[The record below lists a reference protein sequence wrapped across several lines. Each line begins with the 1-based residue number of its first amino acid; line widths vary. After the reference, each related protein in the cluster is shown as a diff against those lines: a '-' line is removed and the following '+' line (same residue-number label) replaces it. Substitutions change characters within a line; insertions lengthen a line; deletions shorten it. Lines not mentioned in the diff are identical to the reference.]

1 MQTLLFHVHRFLFA
15 CLLLSYLASNSAHAQ
30 LSRSPSLSHKNWIFG
45 DGCSLTWVEN
55 NRGRFIPRTQAHNS
69 DIDTPEGVATFSSP
83 STGDLILYS
92 DGDQA
97 WVAENSY
104 ISADPL
110 GGDPSA
116 SQSAVI
122 VPFPDSAN
130 EYYIFTQPISQGSI
144 KYTTFDVS
152 TVQQTSSTLL
162 LPGTEN
168 SSEVIGVTKHR
179 NGRDYWL
186 VTTDQINQTVLVF
199 SITPAGISAATVY
212 DQNNPVTFGFGQAVF
227 SSRSNKLVISGDNT
241 NIWDFNPSTGEVDHQ
256 QALVGIDNESMYGS
270 AFSHDDR
277 MLYIYGYNPPRIYQV
292 ELSNGY
298 DLEELFNN
306 SQCDRGGALSLA
318 LDNKIYAACRHKNGV
333 QPSLGVINNP
343 SQASVAADFNPSGLQ
358 FTNCT
363 VYFGLPT
370 AITPYQRQVRDQD
383 QDGFPDASPQ
393 EVDSDNDGI
402 LDADEIPAQYI
413 YDRNSN
419 QVPDYQDPDSVSC
432 DDTHPADGF
441 CDTLPVEVDTDG
453 DGVPNH
459 LDLDSDNDGLNDL
472 IECYGREADLNGD
485 GILDQAVDAD
495 QDGAFDLFDI
505 DDNDATLFSYRS
517 ISCDNDQD
525 GVLNPYDLDSNNDG
539 ISDIISA
546 GGNDID
552 GDGQVDPLI
561 PGVPIVNR
569 DLDGNGLLS
578 EVDLQDGGA
587 PMPRCDDFDY
597 DLICA
602 EFDNCMV
609 SYNPAQIDLNLD
621 GVGDQCLL
629 DIDNDGVLNFA
640 DNCTTQS
647 NEDQLDLDGDGK
659 GDLCDSD
666 LDGDGI
672 LNAVDNCPAVANP
685 LQEDLD
691 NDAEGDLCDSDL
703 DGDTILNELDNC
715 RDEANLDQADLD
727 LDDIGD
733 QCDDDIDGDAV
744 LNDADTCPLINGPN
758 DDLDGD
764 GQGDLCDSD
773 LDGDGVLNAVDNC
786 PTVVNPLQEDL
797 DNDAEGDL
805 CDSDL
810 DGDTILNEL
819 DNCRDEANTD
829 QADLDLDDIGDQC
842 DDDID
847 GDAVL
852 NDADTCPLINGPNDD
867 LDSDGQGDLCDSD
880 LDGDTVLN
888 AVDNCPRVPNALQ
901 EDLDEDEIGDTCDP
915 DLDGD
920 GIVNADDNC
929 PRLSNEEQLDD
940 DQDGWGNLCDVTL
953 MIADEDADL
962 VLDEADNCPSVAN
975 PNQSDLD
982 QDGVGDA
989 CDDDQDGDSLL
1000 NTEDNCPSRI
1010 NAQQE
1015 DLDEDGIGD
1024 ACDDDR
1030 DADNINNEQDNCPLT
1045 SNPEQ
1050 EDLDQ
1055 DGRGDACDTDRDGD
1069 GVTDANDLCPDLNAP
1084 NTDSNG
1090 NGIGD
1095 ACEPNNT
1102 DNEQNT
1108 NAGIGVCDDQPG
1120 VLLIDSDGDGIGDPC
1135 DEDDDQDGIPD
1146 EEDNCPYVT
1155 NADQKDYDD
1164 DAKGDVCDPDVD
1176 GDEVDNLED
1185 NCIYDPNPEQADINE
1200 NGIGDACE
1208 GVDGE
1213 YGFGLQGAGCESQ
1226 VNRRSE
1232 LLFIVLSL
1240 GLLCRSKRRRGI
1252 A

>member
-45 DGCSLTWVEN
+45 DGCSLTWVKN
-55 NRGRFIPRTQAHNS
+55 NLGEFIPRIEAHNS
-69 DIDTPEGVATFSSP
+69 DIDTTEGVATFSSP

-122 VPFPDSAN
+122 VPFPDSVN
-130 EYYIFTQPISQGSI
+130 EYYIFTQPVSQGSI

-186 VTTDQINQTVLVF
+186 VTTDQINQSVLVF
-199 SITPAGISAATVY
+199 SITPDGISAATIY
-212 DQNNPVTFGFGQAVF
+212 DQSSPVAFGFGQAVF
-227 SSRSNKLVISGDNT
+227 SSRSNKLVVSGDNT
-241 NIWDFNPSTGEVDHQ
+241 NIWDFNPSTGEVAHQ
-256 QALVGIDNESMYGS
+256 QALVGIDNELMYGS
-270 AFSHDDR
+270 AFSPDDR

-306 SQCDRGGALSLA
+306 SVCDRGGSLSLA

-333 QPSLGVINNP
+333 QPSLGVINAPN
-343 SQASVAADFNPSGLQ
+343 QASIAADFDPSGLQ

-413 YDRNSN
+413 DDRNSN
-419 QVPDYQDPDSVSC
+419 QVPDYQDPDAISC
-432 DDTHPADGF
+432 DDTNPADGF

-495 QDGAFDLFDI
+495 QDGAFDLFDV

-517 ISCDNDQD
+517 ISCDDDQD

-539 ISDIISA
+539 ISDLISA
-546 GGNDID
+546 GGNDVD
-552 GDGQVDPLI
+552 GDGQVDALI
-561 PGVPIVNR
+561 PGASILNR

-587 PMPRCDDFDY
+587 PMPLCDDFDY

-602 EFDNCMV
+602 EFDNCLV

-659 GDLCDSD
+659 GDLCDTD
-666 LDGDGI
+666 LDGDGV

-691 NDAEGDLCDSDL
+691 NDAEGNLCDSDL

-744 LNDADTCPLINGPN
+744 LNDADTCPHINGPN

-764 GQGDLCDSD
+764 GQGDLCDTD

-786 PTVVNPLQEDL
+786 PAVANPLQEDL
-797 DNDAEGDL
+797 DNDAEGNL

-810 DGDTILNEL
+810 DGD
-819 DNCRDEANTD
+819 
-829 QADLDLDDIGDQC
+829 
-842 DDDID
+842 
-847 GDAVL
+847 
-852 NDADTCPLINGPNDD
+852 
-867 LDSDGQGDLCDSD
+867 
-880 LDGDTVLN
+880 
-888 AVDNCPRVPNALQ
+888 
-901 EDLDEDEIGDTCDP
+901 
-915 DLDGD
+915 
-920 GIVNADDNC
+920 GIINADDNC

-953 MIADEDADL
+953 RIADEDADQ
-962 VLDEADNCPSVAN
+962 VLDEADNCPSVIN

-982 QDGVGDA
+982 QDGIGDA

-1010 NAQQE
+1010 NPEQE
-1015 DLDEDGIGD
+1015 DLDGDGIGD

-1045 SNPEQ
+1045 VNPEQ

-1055 DGRGDACDTDRDGD
+1055 DGRGDACDADRDGD

-1084 NTDSNG
+1084 NTDSDG

-1095 ACEPNNT
+1095 ACEPNDT

-1176 GDEVDNLED
+1176 GDEVNNLED